1 MTVSDLIDR
10 LPHFPKEDVEIAT
23 VLCVSETESLAKAR
37 PLKEVLV
44 GAGQTVIL
52 VAEGSPDGCTTNN
65 YNIIMTGGGNP
76 NANVKR
82 IGDEIKGS
90 ERSEAEPSR

>member
-10 LPHFPKEDVEIAT
+10 LPRFPKEDVEKAE
-23 VLCVSETESLAKAR
+23 VLCVSETEPLANAR
-37 PLKEVLV
+37 PLKEVLI
-44 GAGQTVIL
+44 GASQTVIL

-65 YNIIMTGGGNP
+65 YNIIMTGGNP

-82 IGDEIKGS
+82 IGNEIKDPEG
-90 ERSEAEPSR
+90 SEAEPSR